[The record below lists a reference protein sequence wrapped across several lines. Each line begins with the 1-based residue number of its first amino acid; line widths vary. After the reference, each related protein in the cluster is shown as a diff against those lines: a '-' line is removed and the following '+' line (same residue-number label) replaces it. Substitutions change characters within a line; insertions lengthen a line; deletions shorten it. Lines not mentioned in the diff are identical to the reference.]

1 MSSWLSASAP
11 ARPMKAPRTG
21 FNQILPEG
29 TFVQKNKPATVVS
42 AYYQMPSKYPN
53 TEYKEWIR
61 LFLENVPCHLVF
73 YTEESLFPFISECR
87 RNFEDRTRIITLPRT
102 EWVANKK
109 YNQTVWNNLHKQD
122 PEATIHT
129 PELYKIW
136 FEKNEFVR
144 RTMEL
149 NPYDHDD
156 FVWVDA
162 GICRTIPLANL
173 VSNFPVAS
181 RIPTNRI
188 MLLNMMPFVARDD
201 IPVKVNGQ
209 EFVGGVVSK
218 PRIGGGIIAGSA
230 SSWQAYAQSFDTVLE
245 KYKKAGI
252 FWGKDQDIMKTVV
265 LENKSKISLIE
276 VKAIAPEPWF
286 YSLIYLGC
294 SENLWA
300 VLRDEKRN
308 DKKKSYMELLALS

>member
-11 ARPMKAPRTG
+11 PRPMKAPRTG

-29 TFVQKNKPATVVS
+29 TFVQKDKPATVVS

-53 TEYKEWIR
+53 SEYKEWIR

-73 YTEESLFPFISECR
+73 YTEEALFPFISECR
-87 RNFEDRTRIITLPRT
+87 RNFEHRTTIIKLPRE

-109 YNQTVWNNLHKQD
+109 YSQTVWNNLHKQD

-144 RTMEL
+144 RAIEL
-149 NPYDHDD
+149 NPYGHDD
-156 FVWVDA
+156 FVWTDA
-162 GICRTIPLANL
+162 GICRTVPLLNL
-173 VSNFPVAS
+173 VRNFPIAS
-181 RIPTNRI
+181 RIPTDRI
-188 MLLNMMPFVARDD
+188 MLLNTMPFVARDD

-209 EFVGGVVSK
+209 QFVGGVVSK
-218 PRIGGGIIAGSA
+218 PRIGGGVIAGSA
-230 SSWQAYAQSFDTVLE
+230 DSWQAYAQSFDTVLE
-245 KYKKAGI
+245 KYKKAGL
-252 FWGKDQDIMKTVV
+252 FWGKDQDVMKTVV
-265 LENKSKISLIE
+265 LENKSKVSLIE
-276 VKAIAPEPWF
+276 VKPIAPELWF
-286 YSLIYLGC
+286 YSLLYLGC
-294 SENLWA
+294 SNNLWN

-308 DKKKSYMELLALS
+308 DKKKSYAELLALS

>member
-11 ARPMKAPRTG
+11 LRPMKAPRSG
-21 FNQILPEG
+21 FHQILPQG

-109 YNQTVWNNLHKQD
+109 YNHTVWNNLHTQD

-144 RTMEL
+144 RAIEL
-149 NPYDHDD
+149 NPYGHDD
-156 FVWVDA
+156 FVWADA

-173 VSNFPVAS
+173 VKDFPVAS
-181 RIPTNRI
+181 RIPTDRI
-188 MLLNMMPFVARDD
+188 MLLNTMPFVAKDD
-201 IPVKVNGQ
+201 IPVSINRQ
-209 EFVGGVVSK
+209 QFVGGVVSK
-218 PRIGGGIIAGSA
+218 PRIGGGVIAGSA
-230 SSWQAYAQSFDTVLE
+230 SSWKAYADSFDTVLE
-245 KYKKAGI
+245 KYRKAGV

-276 VKAIAPEPWF
+276 VKPIAPELWF
-286 YSLIYLGC
+286 YSLLYLGC

-308 DKKKSYMELLALS
+308 DKKKSYAELFALS

>member
-1 MSSWLSASAP
+1 
-11 ARPMKAPRTG
+11 MKAPRTG

-42 AYYQMPSKYPN
+42 AYYQMPPKYPN

-109 YNQTVWNNLHKQD
+109 FNQTVWNNLHKQD

-144 RTMEL
+144 RTIEL

-188 MLLNMMPFVARDD
+188 MLLNTMPFVARDD

-218 PRIGGGIIAGSA
+218 PRIGGEIIAGSA

-252 FWGKDQDIMKTVV
+252 FWGKGQDIMKTVV

-308 DKKKSYMELLALS
+308 DKKKSYVELLALT

>member
-1 MSSWLSASAP
+1 
-11 ARPMKAPRTG
+11 MKAPRTG